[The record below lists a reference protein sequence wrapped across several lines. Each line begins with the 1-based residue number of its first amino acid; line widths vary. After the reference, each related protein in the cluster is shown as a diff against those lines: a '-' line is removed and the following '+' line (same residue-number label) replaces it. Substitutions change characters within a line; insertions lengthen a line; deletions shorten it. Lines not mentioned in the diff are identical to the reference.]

1 MLNNKKTIK
10 GYWVKAD
17 SLYSLLDG
25 LYRDAKARKGN
36 INIIGDATKEKLEG
50 IMMATSAVVDYL
62 KDKVY
67 HGSLRIR

>member
-1 MLNNKKTIK
+1 MSSEKKTIK

-25 LYRDAKARKGN
+25 LYRDAKGRKDK
-36 INIIGDATKEKLEG
+36 INIVGSTTKEKLEG
-50 IMMATSAVVDYL
+50 IMMATAAVVDYL

-67 HGSLRIR
+67 HGSLRLR